1 MKKIILTIAAM
12 LCMSSYAYAIP
23 DLQLYIEGANYDSGT
38 ETWVGTSSGQFTLW
52 VMGDSVYN
60 VKLAA
65 AYASGETGTISFTPT
80 LANTAYLPA
89 GGTDTTTPSAPTFN
103 KTVTDGTAPI
113 MGDGSSLPTHG
124 IYGAGTSWSEWL
136 LGDLTGTSDSI
147 GDYIT
152 VIPTSFKPGQLN
164 AYLVDVTG
172 FTSLHFDAYDHTILS
187 DDHLKYVFAPFSHD
201 AETNPPVPEPGTLM
215 LLGVGMFG
223 LAIFGKRRMS
233 KNA

>member
-1 MKKIILTIAAM
+1 MKKVILTIAAI
-12 LCMSSYAYAIP
+12 LCMSSYAYAYP
-23 DLQLYIEGANYDSGT
+23 SLQLYIEGANYNSGT

-52 VMGDSVYN
+52 VLGDSIYD

-80 LANTAYLPA
+80 TATPAYLP

-113 MGDGSSLPTHG
+113 MGDGSSLATHG

-136 LGDLTGTSDSI
+136 LGDLAATSDSI
-147 GDYIT
+147 GDYIN
-152 VIPTSFKPGQLN
+152 VIPTEFKDGQLN

-172 FTSLHFDAYDHTILS
+172 FTSLHFDAYDHI
-187 DDHLKYVFAPFSHD
+187 YVGQNDAQYRFAPFSHD

-223 LAIFGKRRMS
+223 LAIFGKRRMI
-233 KNA
+233 KNS